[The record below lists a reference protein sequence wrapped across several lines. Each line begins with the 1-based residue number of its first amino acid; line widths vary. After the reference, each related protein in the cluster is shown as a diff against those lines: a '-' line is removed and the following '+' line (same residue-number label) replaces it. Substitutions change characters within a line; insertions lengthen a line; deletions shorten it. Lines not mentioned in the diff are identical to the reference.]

1 MAKKLSGLIHCVK
14 RGVIMD
20 IIHGTE
26 KMLPR
31 VLCVETTEDYNII
44 VTFRNGERRIYDTKP
59 LLNVPMYKN
68 LAKVFHSA
76 RVEYGTVTWPGD
88 IDISP
93 DTLYM
98 KGTVI

>member
-1 MAKKLSGLIHCVK
+1 
-14 RGVIMD
+14 MD

-26 KMLPR
+26 EMLPR
-31 VLCVETTEDYNII
+31 VLAVDTAEDYNII

-59 LLNVPMYKN
+59 LLNLPMYKY
-68 LAKVFHSA
+68 LAKVFRSA

>member
-1 MAKKLSGLIHCVK
+1 MFV
-14 RGVIMD
+14 VEV
-20 IIHGTE
+20 IHGTE

-31 VLCVETTEDYNII
+31 VLSVETAEDYNII
-44 VTFRNGERRIYDTKP
+44 VTFRNGERRIFDTKP
-59 LLNVPMYKN
+59 LLNLPMYKN
-68 LAKVFHSA
+68 LAKVFRSA
-76 RVEYGTVTWPGD
+76 RVEYGTATWPGN

>member
-1 MAKKLSGLIHCVK
+1 
-14 RGVIMD
+14 MD

-44 VTFRNGERRIYDTKP
+44 VTFRNGERRIYYTKP

-76 RVEYGTVTWPGD
+76 RGEYGTVTWPGD